1 MPYLTIKEL
10 PADERPRER
19 MQLRGPQSLSNA
31 DLLAILLSTGL
42 KGEPVTAMAERL
54 LVTFGGLGG
63 MLRADLEEIA
73 AERGMGPA
81 KATTIKAA
89 LELAKRL
96 SALRSEDKPQIAS
109 PDDVVDLLGLEMAAL
124 EQEQLRVVLLDTK
137 NRVVATRT
145 VYQGSANQAMVRAA
159 EVFRDAVRRNAIAII
174 VVHNHPSGDPTPS
187 SADVALTAELVRAGQ
202 LLDIE
207 VIDHLIIG
215 QGRHVSLRRLGLGF
229 SSNHEGR

>member
-1 MPYLTIKEL
+1 VPYLTIKEL

-31 DLLAILLSTGL
+31 DLRAILLSTGL

-89 LELAKRL
+89 LELANRL

-145 VYQGSANQAMVRAA
+145 VYQGSANQAMVRAG
-159 EVFRDAVRRNAIAII
+159 EVFRDAVRRNAVGII

>member
-19 MQLRGPQSLSNA
+19 MRLRGPQALSNA

-42 KGEPVTAMAERL
+42 RGEPVTAMAERL
-54 LVTFGGLGG
+54 LVTFGGLSGI
-63 MLRADLEEIA
+63 LRADLEEIA

-89 LELAKRL
+89 LELANRL
-96 SALRSEDKPQIAS
+96 GALRGEDKPQIAS
-109 PDDVVDLLGLEMAAL
+109 PDDVVDLVGLEMAAL

-137 NRVVATRT
+137 NRVIATKT
-145 VYQGSANQAMVRAA
+145 IYQGSANQATVRAA
-159 EVFRDAVRRNAIAII
+159 EVFKDAVRRNAVGLI

-215 QGRHVSLRRLGLGF
+215 QGRHISLRRLGLGF
-229 SSNHEGR
+229 GGNLEGR

>member
-1 MPYLTIKEL
+1 VPYLTIKEL
-10 PADERPRER
+10 PANERPRER

-89 LELAKRL
+89 LELANRL

-187 SADVALTAELVRAGQ
+187 SADVAMTAELVRAGQ

>member
-1 MPYLTIKEL
+1 MIREL

-19 MQLRGPQSLSNA
+19 LQARGPQSLSNA
-31 DLLAILLSTGL
+31 DLLAILLNTGI

-63 MLRADLEEIA
+63 ILRADLEEIA

-81 KATTIKAA
+81 KATTLKAA
-89 LELAKRL
+89 LELANRL
-96 SALRSEDKPQIAS
+96 GSLRSEDRPKIAS
-109 PDDVVDLLGLEMAAL
+109 PDDVFDLLGLEMAAL

-137 NRVVATRT
+137 NHVLGTVT
-145 VYQGSANQAMVRAA
+145 VYQGSANQAMVRPG
-159 EVFRDAVRRNAIAII
+159 EVFRGAVRRNAVGII

-187 SADVALTAELVRAGQ
+187 GADVALTAELVKAGK
-202 LLDIE
+202 LLAIE

-215 QGRHVSLRRLGLGF
+215 QGRHASLRRLGLGF
-229 SSNHEGR
+229 GGDHERS

>member
-19 MQLRGPQSLSNA
+19 LQLRGPQALSNA
-31 DLLAILLSTGL
+31 DLLAILLNTGL

-54 LVTFGGLGG
+54 LVTFGGLSG

-89 LELAKRL
+89 LELANRL
-96 SALRSEDKPQIAS
+96 GALRSEDKPQIAS

-137 NRVVATRT
+137 NRVIAIRT
-145 VYQGSANQAMVRAA
+145 VYQGSANQAMVRSA
-159 EVFRDAVRRNAIAII
+159 EVFKDAVRRNAVGII
-174 VVHNHPSGDPTPS
+174 VVHNHPTGDPTPS
-187 SADVALTAELVRAGQ
+187 SADVVLTAELVRAGQ
-202 LLDIE
+202 VLDIE
-207 VIDHLIIG
+207 VIDHLVIG

-229 SSNHEGR
+229 GTDHEGR